1 MRIDPETSPKDEADA
16 ACRVCGDIK
25 DLTFEH
31 FPPRSA
37 GNRQKV
43 EMLDIRAW
51 LSRED
56 DGSMEKGRI
65 LQKGSGAHSLCED
78 CNNRSGRLYV
88 PELARWTRVGNAALR
103 ELEPAKFD
111 GQVDPAYA
119 VLEME
124 NVRPGRFM
132 KQVATML
139 LALSP
144 GPVARK
150 QAELREYARDP
161 KAVGL
166 PSKYQF
172 YLSLN
177 AGPNARYNGGSVTM
191 TLGEGM
197 VFALELA
204 FPPFTYIIS
213 IDEQTPAI
221 ETGNITSFADVG
233 IDQTANVKMQLRI
246 GFTHTALPLDLR
258 SKAALDKD
266 IAANEAAAADLAEAS

>member
-1 MRIDPETSPKDEADA
+1 MQANPMKAEVNEADA
-16 ACRVCGDIK
+16 ACRVCGEVK

-43 EMLDIRAW
+43 EMLDITAW
-51 LSRED
+51 LRRED
-56 DGSMEKGRI
+56 DGSMERGRI
-65 LQKGSGAHSLCED
+65 LQKGSGAYSLCGD

-88 PELARWTRVGNAALR
+88 PELARWTRIGNAALR
-103 ELEPAKFD
+103 ELEPGRLD

-119 VLEME
+119 VLE
-124 NVRPGRFM
+124 VKDVYPGRFM
-132 KQVATML
+132 KQMATML

-144 GPVARK
+144 GPVALK
-150 QAELREYARDP
+150 QVELREYARDP
-161 KAVGL
+161 QAVGL
-166 PSKYQF
+166 SSRYQF
-172 YLSLN
+172 YLALN

-191 TLGEGM
+191 TLGAGM
-197 VFALELA
+197 VFALELS

-213 IDEQTPAI
+213 INEGTPAI
-221 ETGNITSFADVG
+221 ETGNITSFVDVS
-233 IDQTANVKMQLRI
+233 IDQTANVEMQLRV
-246 GFTHTALPLDLR
+246 GFSHTALPLDLR